1 MQLQHRTWNLHRRPA
16 AEIAAA
22 ATAALLLSACTP
34 APPSPESSSSGVD
47 LETYLQQSLDWGQ
60 CTGTATNS
68 AEAELFANPNL
79 ECASVEV
86 PIDYDKPDGNQAQ
99 IALLRIPATGES
111 EGSVL
116 VNPGGPG
123 GSGTSL
129 VASTSTLWQESPV
142 IERFDIVGFDPRG
155 IGGSTPALD
164 CYTDEEYDTGKGLR
178 FGVVNDINSAE
189 EATEFAERCIDGS
202 GSVENLV
209 NAGSMNVV
217 RDMDLMR
224 EVLGDEKLTFLGYS
238 YGSEIG
244 AMYTERYPENVRA
257 VVLDG
262 AVSPKMTPTQLRA
275 AQFAAF
281 QDRFD
286 DLAALCAQSSDCVL
300 GVDPTA
306 VNERLHEIVEPL
318 VVSPARSTDGRE
330 LNIWDV
336 YNGISSGLY
345 SEATWPTIIS
355 ALTELDKGNPDMM
368 LALRD
373 SWYGRTEDGTYTTD
387 LDTQNIV
394 RCMDWPRLTPE
405 EQTAAAREHGQF
417 APMYDIESFTGGQYY
432 YECGSW
438 PAPPTRGQPWLEGKA
453 DLPETLIVS
462 VTGDPATPHEG
473 GIEMAQAL
481 GGSLLTVEGKQHGA
495 YLVGGSEC
503 VDRVVDDYLLH
514 LETPPA
520 GSRCSL

>member
-1 MQLQHRTWNLHRRPA
+1 MPLQRRNQNPSKHPVA
-16 AEIAAA
+16 GVAAA
-22 ATAALLLSACTP
+22 MAAALLLSACTSTT
-34 APPSPESSSSGVD
+34 PSPEPETDAELGAY
-47 LETYLQQSLDWGQ
+47 LEQSLDWGQ
-60 CTGTATNS
+60 CAGTATNS
-68 AEAELFANPNL
+68 VDAELFANPAL

-86 PIDYDKPDGNQAQ
+86 PIDYDEPDSDQAK

-116 VNPGGPG
+116 INPGGPG
-123 GSGTSL
+123 GAGTSF
-129 VASTSTLWQESPV
+129 VASTSPLWQESPV

-164 CYTDEEYDTGKGLR
+164 CYTDEEYDTGNGLR
-178 FGVVNDINSAE
+178 FGIVNDINSVEQAR
-189 EATEFAERCIDGS
+189 EFAERCIDGS
-202 GSVENLV
+202 GGVENLV
-209 NAGSMNVV
+209 NAGSANVV

-262 AVSPKMTPTQLRA
+262 AVSPDMTPTQLRA

-286 DLAALCAQSSDCVL
+286 DLAALCAESSDCVL

-318 VVSPARSTDGRE
+318 ADSPARSTDGRE
-330 LNIWDV
+330 VNVWDV

-355 ALTELDKGNPDMM
+355 ALTELDRGNPDEM

-387 LDTQNIV
+387 LDTQTIV

-405 EQTAAAREHGQF
+405 EQTAAAREHGQI
-417 APMYDIESFTGGQYY
+417 APMYDIEALTGGQYY
-432 YECGSW
+432 DECGSW
-438 PAPPTRGQPWLEGKA
+438 PAPPTREQAWLDGKT

-462 VTGDPATPHEG
+462 VTGDPATPYEG
-473 GIEMAQAL
+473 GIELADAL
-481 GGSLLTVEGKQHGA
+481 GGSLLTVEAKQHGA

-503 VDRVVDDYLLH
+503 VDEVVGGYLLD